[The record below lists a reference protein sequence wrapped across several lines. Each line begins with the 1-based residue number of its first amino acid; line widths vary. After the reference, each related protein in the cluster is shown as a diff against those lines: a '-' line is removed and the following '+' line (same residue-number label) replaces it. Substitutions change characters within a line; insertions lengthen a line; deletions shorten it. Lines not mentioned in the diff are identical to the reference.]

1 MRRVLFA
8 ALSVALI
15 AACARTVKQTR
26 PAAMVAKD
34 DRAHPDREL
43 ICEMER
49 PTGSNILVR
58 VCREPE
64 SVQRERE
71 AAQDKMRELTRPG
84 PHKTSG

>member
-1 MRRVLFA
+1 MGRVLFA

-15 AACARTVKQTR
+15 TGCAQTVKQTR
-26 PAAMVAKD
+26 GTTVAKD
-34 DRAHPDREL
+34 DRARPDREL

-64 SVQRERE
+64 TIQRERE
-71 AAQDKMRELTRPG
+71 AAQEKMRELQRPG

>member
-8 ALSVALI
+8 AVSMALI
-15 AACARTVKQTR
+15 AACARTARQTPR
-26 PAAMVAKD
+26 TLLAKE
-34 DRAHPDREL
+34 DRAHPEQEL

-64 SVQRERE
+64 TIQRERE
-71 AAQDKMRELTRPG
+71 AAQQKMRELQRPG

>member
-1 MRRVLFA
+1 MKRVM
-8 ALSVALI
+8 SVALFVVLT
-15 AACARTVKQTR
+15 AACAGTVKQTR
-26 PAAMVAKD
+26 PTMLAKE

-43 ICEMER
+43 ICQMER

-64 SVQRERE
+64 TIQRERE
-71 AAQDKMRELTRPG
+71 AAQEKMRELTRPG